1 MINNIDQCWIGI
13 VFFVIYHLGIH
24 NEDFVMLGYGYL
36 RIVVVSMT
44 SQSIHHVL
52 EIALVTIWF
61 GIVHVVNLGIQII
74 LLC

>member
-1 MINNIDQCWIGI
+1 
-13 VFFVIYHLGIH
+13 
-24 NEDFVMLGYGYL
+24 MLGYGYL
-36 RIVVVSMT
+36 RIGVVSMT

-74 LLC
+74 L